1 MRGHDL
7 QTREETHVE
16 KFFDELTG
24 APLDPVQVRLA
35 KIEEVGFLH
44 TFPVYE
50 KFDDSEAKD
59 RVRLDEVDLDKQRRC
74 RQGPVG
80 ITEAYFVTAPSARE
94 GFITDVTMRTD
105 NAHAERAVHTA
116 TD

>member
-1 MRGHDL
+1 MPGHDL

-16 KFFDELTG
+16 QFFNDLTG
-24 APLDPVQVRLA
+24 APFDPEQVRLA

-44 TFPVYE
+44 TFPVHE
-50 KFDDSEAKD
+50 KIDDSEVKD

-80 ITEAYFVTAPSARE
+80 ITEVYFVTAPSVRE

-105 NAHAERAVHTA
+105 ISHSERAVHAA

>member
-1 MRGHDL
+1 MPGHDL

-16 KFFDELTG
+16 KFFDDLTE
-24 APLDPVQVRLA
+24 APLDPEQVRLA

-44 TFPVYE
+44 TFPVHE
-50 KFDDSEAKD
+50 KIGDSEAKD

-80 ITEAYFVTAPSARE
+80 ITEAYLVTAPNAQE
-94 GFITDVTMRTD
+94 EFITDVTMRTD
-105 NAHAERAVHTA
+105 NSHAERAVHTA